1 MNNKKVCGSV
11 VLIAVLLLSSSFS
24 MPLVAK
30 KFKPEGTWKYSAPS
44 APEGYTSGFFVI
56 EKGESGYMV
65 TFVLDEYYKVKAT
78 EVKYKKRKLDFVLYL
93 ESDMV
98 RISGRFEDEKFIAT
112 ASYSEGVIDVTAVR
126 EEKKE

>member
-1 MNNKKVCGSV
+1 MNSKKVCGSV
-11 VLIAVLLLSSSFS
+11 VLITVLLLSSSFYT
-24 MPLVAK
+24 PLAAK
-30 KFKPEGTWKYSAPS
+30 RFKPEGTWKYSAPS
-44 APEGYTSGFFVI
+44 APEGYTNGYFII

-65 TFVLDEYYKVKAT
+65 TFMLDEYYKVKAT
-78 EVKYKKRKLDFVLYL
+78 EVNYKKRKLDFVLYL

-126 EEKKE
+126 EENKE